1 MINQIYLDTL
11 IISGRINIDMNKF
24 SSYYYSICNF
34 DRSIK
39 DILDIRL
46 KHEGCFIKILMIIGI
61 ILEKY
66 KGNCNA
72 LIDLVSR
79 MITAFDNVLDDEY
92 FYRRV
97 NELHSE
103 MYIYT
108 YKEDEIIFRI
118 NKHKLI
124 VIEHRKYTKPLI
136 ITLNN
141 KKYTIYPIN
150 KRNKNLDIIIDNQ
163 AYTYI
168 GICANEIIK
177 CNIKNRKRAFQNI
190 DISKLD
196 LVITH
201 EGVDDSLEWWIYGE
215 DNE

>member
-11 IISGRINIDMNKF
+11 IISGKISIDKDKF

-39 DILDIRL
+39 DILDIGL

-79 MITAFDNVLDDEY
+79 MITAFDNVLNDEY

-124 VIEHRKYTKPLI
+124 VIEHREYTKPLI

-150 KRNKNLDIIIDNQ
+150 KRNKNLLW
-163 AYTYI
+163 
-168 GICANEIIK
+168 G
-177 CNIKNRKRAFQNI
+177 NR
-190 DISKLD
+190 
-196 LVITH
+196 
-201 EGVDDSLEWWIYGE
+201 G
-215 DNE
+215 